1 VIPRSNRGSTAVTV
15 SVASRCSCGVGIS
28 VGDLVHEAG
37 DLHGLTANDAA
48 RLYALAERGEIV
60 ISDLVRTWVDRV
72 SFMGWSSVPAAFAI
86 VGRETSAR
94 RLRCP

>member
-1 VIPRSNRGSTAVTV
+1 
-15 SVASRCSCGVGIS
+15 
-28 VGDLVHEAG
+28 
-37 DLHGLTANDAA
+37 
-48 RLYALAERGEIV
+48 LYALAERGEIV